1 MTDFASLN
9 IKFLPG
15 VGPKRA
21 ELLNKELK
29 IFTYLDLL
37 HYYPYKYIDRS
48 RTYKINEIDGSM
60 PYIQL
65 RGRIVSYSTHGEGA
79 RRRLTALFSDG
90 SGVIE
95 LVWFKG
101 IRYITDRYKPGTEYT
116 LFGKPTL
123 FNGKFNI
130 AHPELDPIDDRIDN
144 TTGLQGYYTT
154 TEKMKN
160 AFLNSK
166 ALQKM
171 VYTLLSSIQSPLPET
186 LPAPVLS
193 RMQLMGL
200 TDALRNIHFPVS
212 VNHLRRA
219 ELRLKFEELFYL
231 QLHILRYTRL
241 RNRKLGGFR
250 FGHIGD
256 YFNNFYHHLLPFELT
271 QAQKRVIKEIRAD
284 MGSGRQM
291 NRLLQ
296 GDVGSG
302 KTLVAL
308 MSMLIAVDNGY
319 QACLMAPTEILAT
332 QHYDGLKK
340 MIEPLG
346 LRIELLTGSVTKKRR
361 EPILNGL
368 LTGEVNLLIG
378 THALLED
385 SVNFANLGFVVIDEQ
400 HRFGVEQRARLWQ
413 KNKIP
418 PHILVMTATP
428 IPRTL
433 AMTVYGD
440 LDVSVIDQLPPGRK
454 PIQTLLQYDNKR
466 AKLYASLRKQLQI
479 GRQAYIVYPL
489 IQESE
494 KSDLKNLE
502 EGFDHIREI
511 FPEYSVCMVHGK
523 MKAADKEHEMQ
534 KFVSGEARIMVA
546 TTVIEVGVNVPN
558 ASVMIIE
565 NAERFGLAQ
574 LHQLRGRVGRG
585 AEQSY
590 CILMTS
596 YQISQDTRK
605 RLEIM
610 AETNDLELADYA
622 RLCDVFTI
630 GGTKVG
636 ALFGEAVVITSP
648 LLKKD
653 FRYLMKQRGAMLA
666 KGRLLGIQFET
677 LFSDG
682 LYLEIS
688 RHAVRMA
695 RKLQDAFESHGI
707 EIRYPSTTNQ
717 IFPVVPND
725 ALARLSG
732 KYAFSHVEPV
742 EGDRSVVRFCTCWA
756 TKEEN
761 VDSLIR
767 DLPAA
772 LSAQ

>member
-1 MTDFASLN
+1 MNDLASLN
-9 IKFLPG
+9 IKYLPG

-21 ELLNKELK
+21 ELLNKELE

-48 RTYKINEIDGSM
+48 KTYKISEIDGAM

-65 RGRIVSYSTHGEGA
+65 RGRIVSYNTHGEGA

-90 SGVIE
+90 TGVIE

-116 LFGKPTL
+116 LFGRPTL

-171 VYTLLSSIQSPLPET
+171 IYTLLAGIQEPLPET
-186 LPAPVLS
+186 LPAPVIAH
-193 RMQLMGL
+193 RQLMGL

-212 VNHLRRA
+212 INHLRRA

-241 RNRKLGGFR
+241 RNQKLGGFR
-250 FGHIGD
+250 FDHIGN
-256 YFNNFYHHLLPFELT
+256 YFNNFYHHILPFELT

-332 QHYDGLKK
+332 QHYEGLKA
-340 MIEPLG
+340 MVEPLG

-361 EPILNGL
+361 VPILDGL

-385 SVNFANLGFVVIDEQ
+385 TVNFANLGFVVIDEQ
-400 HRFGVEQRARLWQ
+400 HRFGVEQRARLWN

-454 PIQTLLQYDNKR
+454 PIQTLLQYDNRR
-466 AKLYASLRKQLQI
+466 AQLYAALRKQLQM

-502 EGFDHIREI
+502 EGYDLIREA
-511 FPEYSVCMVHGK
+511 FPEYQVCMVHGK
-523 MKAADKEHEMQ
+523 MKAAEKEAQMQ
-534 KFVSGEARIMVA
+534 RFVSGEAQIMVA

-596 YQISQDTRK
+596 YKINQDTRK
-605 RLEIM
+605 RLELM
-610 AETNDLELADYA
+610 TETNDGFRIAEADMQM
-622 RLCDVFTI
+622 RGPGDME
-630 GGTKVG
+630 GTQQSG
-636 ALFGEAVVITSP
+636 IAFNLQIAN
-648 LLKKD
+648 
-653 FRYLMKQRGAMLA
+653 LA
-666 KGRLLGIQFET
+666 KDGQILQAARDEANALLDSDERLERPENYIVRKELNRIFERQKNW
-677 LFSDG
+677 G
-682 LYLEIS
+682 LIS
-688 RHAVRMA
+688 
-695 RKLQDAFESHGI
+695 
-707 EIRYPSTTNQ
+707 
-717 IFPVVPND
+717 
-725 ALARLSG
+725 
-732 KYAFSHVEPV
+732 
-742 EGDRSVVRFCTCWA
+742 
-756 TKEEN
+756 
-761 VDSLIR
+761 
-767 DLPAA
+767 
-772 LSAQ
+772 

>member
-1 MTDFASLN
+1 MTDLAGLN
-9 IKFLPG
+9 IKYLPG

-21 ELLNKELK
+21 ELLNKELE

-37 HYYPYKYIDRS
+37 HCYPYKYIDRS
-48 RTYKINEIDGSM
+48 KTYKISEIDGTM

-65 RGRIVSYSTHGEGA
+65 RGRIVSYATHGEGA

-101 IRYITDRYKPGTEYT
+101 IRYITNRYKPGTEYT

-123 FNGKFNI
+123 FNGKLNI
-130 AHPELDPIDDRIDN
+130 AHPELDPIDDRIDG
-144 TTGLQGYYTT
+144 TIGLQGYYNT

-166 ALQKM
+166 AIQKM
-171 VYTLLSSIQSPLPET
+171 VYTLLSGIQSPLPET
-186 LPAPVLS
+186 LPPSVIS
-193 RMQLMGL
+193 RLQLMGL
-200 TDALRNIHFPVS
+200 TVALRNIHFPAS
-212 VNHLRRA
+212 VDHLRRA

-231 QLHILRYTRL
+231 QLNILRYTRL
-241 RNRKLGGFR
+241 RNQRLGGFR
-250 FGHIGD
+250 FEHVGD
-256 YFNNFYHHLLPFELT
+256 YFNGFYHRILPFELT

-308 MSMLIAVDNGY
+308 MSMLIAVDNGF
-319 QACLMAPTEILAT
+319 QACLMAPTEILAN
-332 QHYDGLKK
+332 QHYEGLKQ
-340 MIEPLG
+340 MVEPLG

-368 LTGEVNLLIG
+368 ITGEVNMLIG
-378 THALLED
+378 THALLEE
-385 SVNFANLGFVVIDEQ
+385 SVNFSNLGFVVIDEQ
-400 HRFGVEQRARLWQ
+400 HRFGVEQRARLWK
-413 KNKIP
+413 KNRIP

-454 PIQTLLQYDNKR
+454 PIQTILQYDNKR
-466 AKLYASLRKQLQI
+466 SQLYASLRKQLQM

-502 EGFDHIREI
+502 EGYEHIREV
-511 FPEYSVCMVHGK
+511 FPEYQVCMVHGK
-523 MKAADKEHEMQ
+523 MKAAEKEGEMQ

-585 AEQSY
+585 ADQSY
-590 CILMTS
+590 CVLMSS
-596 YQISQDTRK
+596 YKIAQDTRK

-610 AETNDLELADYA
+610 VDTNDGFRIAEADMQM
-622 RLCDVFTI
+622 RGPGDME
-630 GGTKVG
+630 GTQQSG
-636 ALFGEAVVITSP
+636 IAFNLQIAN
-648 LLKKD
+648 
-653 FRYLMKQRGAMLA
+653 LA
-666 KGRLLGIQFET
+666 KDGQILQAARDEANRLLDTDEQLTHPENLIVRKELDRIFKRQKNW
-677 LFSDG
+677 G
-682 LYLEIS
+682 LIS
-688 RHAVRMA
+688 
-695 RKLQDAFESHGI
+695 
-707 EIRYPSTTNQ
+707 
-717 IFPVVPND
+717 
-725 ALARLSG
+725 
-732 KYAFSHVEPV
+732 
-742 EGDRSVVRFCTCWA
+742 
-756 TKEEN
+756 
-761 VDSLIR
+761 
-767 DLPAA
+767 
-772 LSAQ
+772 